1 MPREAPVTIATLLLS
16 WVILVLLIVCCETS
30 PSLAKKWTFSLD
42 G

>member
-16 WVILVLLIVCCETS
+16 WVILVLLIVRYETS
-30 PSLAKKWTFSLD
+30 SSRAKKWTFSLD